1 MESKSNKEKIE
12 AKKAGLADTR
22 HFLKQ
27 VNEPVPEGVVG
38 DPSAPEEAWEIDHV
52 HGFSGD
58 RNKACLY
65 FGKDNNEIV
74 FMTAA
79 LGVHMDLKTR
89 QQKYFG
95 GGEKDK
101 DAEKYLKDWPSH
113 QDDIT
118 SIDIAGGANRN
129 IVASGECGKM
139 STVHVWDTNT
149 MTSMASFSLG
159 GTAKGVAAVSI
170 SPCQRYIAAV
180 DQSNDHNMNIYNI
193 QKKKMLLTLSAGSE
207 VITNIQWSK
216 KPNDLKFVAV
226 TPKAVQF
233 WNPAD
238 ASKKLFKNGVFGKF
252 PQTKI
257 SCAVYDEDG
266 ICYSGGA
273 NGGVH
278 VWDQKQDLG
287 IVLKAHTAEVTAVTC
302 AEGLLISTGKDDMLS
317 VFSASNGEYQF
328 LR

>member
-1 MESKSNKEKIE
+1 MESKNTKEKI
-12 AKKAGLADTR
+12 AQKKAGLADSR

-27 VNEPVPEGVVG
+27 VNETVPDGVVG

-52 HGFSGD
+52 YGFSGD

-101 DAEKYLKDWPSH
+101 DAEKYLPNWPSH

-118 SIDIAGGANRN
+118 TLDIAGGSNRN

-149 MTSMASFSLG
+149 MTSLASFSLG
-159 GTAKGVAAVSI
+159 GTAKGVAALSI
-170 SPCQRYIAAV
+170 SPCQRYVAAV

-193 QKKKMLLTLSAGSE
+193 
-207 VITNIQWSK
+207 
-216 KPNDLKFVAV
+216 
-226 TPKAVQF
+226 
-233 WNPAD
+233 
-238 ASKKLFKNGVFGKF
+238 
-252 PQTKI
+252 
-257 SCAVYDEDG
+257 
-266 ICYSGGA
+266 
-273 NGGVH
+273 
-278 VWDQKQDLG
+278 
-287 IVLKAHTAEVTAVTC
+287 
-302 AEGLLISTGKDDMLS
+302 
-317 VFSASNGEYQF
+317 
-328 LR
+328 